1 MSEEVKNNV
10 IKALMERDTETK
22 IEVLTAILAEV
33 QKRLEEANHDLCQQR
48 NASDERYFRGRKEAL
63 EGLRLNIETRIVKAK
78 KLRDENK

>member
-48 NASDERYFRGRKEAL
+48 NASDERYFRGKKEAL
-63 EGLRLNIETRIVKAK
+63 EGLRHNIEVRIAK
-78 KLRDENK
+78 VEKLRGENK